1 MTDEIEKAP
10 AEEPPEDIDEDVQA
24 LRSRYSAHID
34 EVRLYRGQLSVTLSP
49 EVLLDAARLL
59 RDTRGFRQLSF
70 IAGVDC
76 LELPVSYR
84 FTAPYSLLDLERAK
98 RLRLEVPCADSLEP
112 RLPSVSE
119 IWPGAEKHECEA
131 FDMLGIVFD
140 GNPDLVRILTPE
152 DFEGYPHRKDFDV
165 SAEPVAF
172 SFRETPE
179 GKPEAM
185 E

>member
-10 AEEPPEDIDEDVQA
+10 EEVLPEEKDEDVQA

-34 EVRLYRGQLSVTLSP
+34 GVRLHRGQLSVTLSP
-49 EVLLDAARLL
+49 EVLIDAARFLC
-59 RDTRGFRQLSF
+59 DSRGFRQLSYV
-70 IAGVDC
+70 AGVDC

-84 FTAPYSLLDLERAK
+84 FKATYSLLDLKRAK

-119 IWPGAEKHECEA
+119 IWPGSEKHECEA
-131 FDMLGIVFD
+131 FDMVGIVFD
-140 GNPDLVRILTPE
+140 GNPDLGRILTPE

-185 E
+185 A